1 MTQPETFNIAAR
13 LAHWAVQKPESAALI
28 EMCSGQQRTFKELE
42 QESSRLA
49 SGLIQFGMKPGERVL
64 LMVPYGI
71 DFVTLTFAMFKAGL
85 VPVLID
91 PGLGKKNVLKCIK
104 QVQPHGMIAIPLAHA
119 IKKVF
124 PSTFKSIRHNVTV
137 GTRWLWGGT
146 TLNNLRN
153 SGEADFQT
161 ATMGKDH
168 QAAISSTSGSTG
180 PAKGV
185 LFSHGIFNHQVRILQ
200 EQFKIQPDETD
211 LPTFPLFGLFSS
223 GLGMTSIIP
232 DMDST
237 KPARVDPKNIVG
249 PIQHYKISSSFG
261 SPALWD
267 TVSQYCMSQNIQLPT
282 LKRIIMAG
290 APVSGD
296 LLARFETIVDKSCK
310 IYTPYGATEVLPV
323 SLIDR
328 REILDETWALSNQGK
343 GTCVGH
349 PIPGVEIKIIEVSDH
364 PILQWEDV
372 TESAPNTVGEIVVR
386 ADWAT
391 RTYFNRQD
399 LTQLAKIEDGNSF
412 WHRMGDLG
420 RLDEKNRLWFF
431 GRKNQRVITELDT
444 LYTIPCEAIFNQ
456 HPDVKRS
463 ALVGVG
469 PKKKQEPII
478 IIDPVNF
485 ERVKSQVSRKKF
497 SEELLE
503 RGAKCSLTQTIT
515 KVLFHEEFPVDVRHN
530 AKIFREKLS
539 LWAENQK

>member
-1 MTQPETFNIAAR
+1 MTKTETFNIAAR
-13 LAHWAVQKPESAALI
+13 LEHWADQKPESVALI
-28 EMCSGQQRTFKELE
+28 EMRSGRQRTFKELE

-49 SGLIQFGMKPGERVL
+49 SGLIQFGMKSGERVL

-85 VPVLID
+85 IPVLID

-119 IKKVF
+119 IKKIF
-124 PSTFKSIRHNVTV
+124 PGTFKSIQHNVTV
-137 GTRWLWGGT
+137 GTRWFWGGAS
-146 TLNNLRN
+146 LNKLLD
-153 SGEADFQT
+153 SGKTDFKM
-161 ATMGKDH
+161 ASMEKEH
-168 QAAISSTSGSTG
+168 PAAILFTSGSTG

-185 LFSHGIFNHQVRILQ
+185 LFSHGIFNHQVKILQ
-200 EQFKIQPDETD
+200 EQFDIQHDETD

-232 DMDST
+232 DMDPT
-237 KPARVDPKNIVG
+237 KPAHVDPKNIIV
-249 PIQHYKISSSFG
+249 PIQNFKISSSFG

-267 TVSQYCMSQNIQLPT
+267 TVSQYCLDQNIQLPT

-290 APVSGD
+290 GPVSGD
-296 LLARFETIVDKSCK
+296 LLARFETIIDKGCK

-328 REILDETWALSNQGK
+328 REILDETWSLSNQGK
-343 GTCVGH
+343 GTCVGY
-349 PIPGVEIKIIEVSDH
+349 PIPGVEIKIIEISDQ
-364 PILQWEDV
+364 PILKWQDV
-372 TESAPNTVGEIVVR
+372 TESGANIVGEIAVK
-386 ADWAT
+386 AEWAT

-420 RLDEKNRLWFF
+420 RLDEKNRLWFY
-431 GRKNQRVITELDT
+431 GRKNQRVVTEFET

-463 ALVGVG
+463 ALVGTGSKTMAV
-469 PKKKQEPII
+469 II
-478 IIDPVNF
+478 IEPVNL
-485 ERVKSQVSRKKF
+485 ERIKSQVSRKRF
-497 SEELLE
+497 TEELLE
-503 RGAKCSLTQTIT
+503 RGAKSSLTQSIK
-515 KVLFHEEFPVDVRHN
+515 KVLFHKEFPVDVRHN

>member
-1 MTQPETFNIAAR
+1 MTKIETFNIAAR
-13 LAHWAVQKPESAALI
+13 LAQWADQKPESVALI
-28 EMCSGQQRTFKELE
+28 EMRSGRQRTFKELE

-49 SGLIQFGMKPGERVL
+49 SGLIQFGMKSGERVL

-85 VPVLID
+85 IPVLID

-119 IKKVF
+119 IKKIF
-124 PSTFKSIRHNVTV
+124 PGTFKSIQHNVTV
-137 GTRWLWGGT
+137 GTRWFWGGAS
-146 TLNNLRN
+146 LNKLLD
-153 SGEADFQT
+153 SGKTDFKM
-161 ATMGKDH
+161 ASMEKEH
-168 QAAISSTSGSTG
+168 PAAILFTSGSTG

-200 EQFKIQPDETD
+200 EQFDIQPDETD

-237 KPARVDPKNIVG
+237 KPAHVDPKNIIV
-249 PIQHYKISSSFG
+249 PIQNFKISSSFG

-267 TVSQYCMSQNIQLPT
+267 TVSQYCLDQNIQLPT

-290 APVSGD
+290 GPVSGD
-296 LLARFETIVDKSCK
+296 LLARFETIIDKSCK

-328 REILDETWALSNQGK
+328 REILDETWSLSNQGK

-349 PIPGVEIKIIEVSDH
+349 PIPGVEIKIIEISDQ
-364 PILQWEDV
+364 PILKWQDV
-372 TESAPNTVGEIVVR
+372 IESGTNIVGEIAVK
-386 ADWAT
+386 AEWAT

-420 RLDEKNRLWFF
+420 RLDEKNRLWFY
-431 GRKNQRVITELDT
+431 GRKNQRVVTEFET

-463 ALVGVG
+463 ALVGTGYKTKPV
-469 PKKKQEPII
+469 II
-478 IIDPVNF
+478 IEPV
-485 ERVKSQVSRKKF
+485 ERIKSQAARQKF
-497 SEELLE
+497 TAELLE
-503 RGAKCSLTQTIT
+503 RGAKSSLTQSIT

>member
-1 MTQPETFNIAAR
+1 MTKIETFNIAAR
-13 LAHWAVQKPESAALI
+13 LEHWADQKPESVALI
-28 EMCSGQQRTFKELE
+28 EMRSGRQRTFKELE

-49 SGLIQFGMKPGERVL
+49 SGLIQFGMKSGERVL

-85 VPVLID
+85 IPVLID

-119 IKKVF
+119 IKKIF
-124 PSTFKSIRHNVTV
+124 PGTFKSIQHNVTV
-137 GTRWLWGGT
+137 GTRWFWGGAS
-146 TLNNLRN
+146 LNKLLD
-153 SGEADFQT
+153 SGKTDFKM
-161 ATMGKDH
+161 ASMEKEH
-168 QAAISSTSGSTG
+168 PAAILFTSGSTG

-200 EQFKIQPDETD
+200 EQFDIQPDETD

-237 KPARVDPKNIVG
+237 KPAHVDPKNIIV
-249 PIQHYKISSSFG
+249 PIQNFKISSSFG

-267 TVSQYCMSQNIQLPT
+267 TVSQYCLDQNIQLPT

-290 APVSGD
+290 GPVSGD
-296 LLARFETIVDKSCK
+296 LLARFETIIDKSCK

-328 REILDETWALSNQGK
+328 REILDETWSLSNQGK

-349 PIPGVEIKIIEVSDH
+349 PIPGIEIKIIEISDQ
-364 PILQWEDV
+364 PILKWQDV
-372 TESAPNTVGEIVVR
+372 TESGTNIVGEIAVK
-386 ADWAT
+386 AEWAT

-420 RLDEKNRLWFF
+420 RLDEKNRLWFY
-431 GRKNQRVITELDT
+431 GRKNQRVVTELET

-463 ALVGVG
+463 ALVGTGYKTKPV
-469 PKKKQEPII
+469 II
-478 IIDPVNF
+478 IEPV
-485 ERVKSQVSRKKF
+485 ERIKSQAARQKF
-497 SEELLE
+497 TAELLE
-503 RGAKCSLTQTIT
+503 RGAKSSLTQSIT

>member
-1 MTQPETFNIAAR
+1 MTKIETFNIAAR
-13 LAHWAVQKPESAALI
+13 LEHWADQKPESVALI
-28 EMCSGQQRTFKELE
+28 EMRSGRQRTFKELE

-49 SGLIQFGMKPGERVL
+49 SGLIQFGMKSGERVL

-85 VPVLID
+85 IPVLID

-119 IKKVF
+119 IKKIF
-124 PSTFKSIRHNVTV
+124 PGTFKSIQHNVTV
-137 GTRWLWGGT
+137 GTRWFWGGAS
-146 TLNNLRN
+146 LNKLLD
-153 SGEADFQT
+153 SGKTDFKM
-161 ATMGKDH
+161 ASMEKEH
-168 QAAISSTSGSTG
+168 PAAILFTSGSTG

-185 LFSHGIFNHQVRILQ
+185 LFSHGIFNHQVKILQ
-200 EQFKIQPDETD
+200 EQFDIQPDETD

-237 KPARVDPKNIVG
+237 KPAHVDPKNIII
-249 PIQHYKISSSFG
+249 PIQNFKISSSFG

-267 TVSQYCMSQNIQLPT
+267 TVSQYCLDQNIQLPT

-290 APVSGD
+290 GPVSGD
-296 LLARFETIVDKSCK
+296 LLARFETIIDKSCK

-328 REILDETWALSNQGK
+328 REILDETWSLSNQGK

-349 PIPGVEIKIIEVSDH
+349 PIPGVEIKIIEISDQ
-364 PILQWEDV
+364 PILKWQDV
-372 TESAPNTVGEIVVR
+372 TESGTNIVGEIAVK
-386 ADWAT
+386 AEWAT

-420 RLDEKNRLWFF
+420 RLDEKNRLWFY
-431 GRKNQRVITELDT
+431 GRKNQRVVTEFET

-463 ALVGVG
+463 ALVGTGYKTKPV
-469 PKKKQEPII
+469 II
-478 IIDPVNF
+478 IEPV
-485 ERVKSQVSRKKF
+485 ERIKSQAARQKF
-497 SEELLE
+497 TAELLE
-503 RGAKCSLTQTIT
+503 RGAKSSLTQSIT

>member
-1 MTQPETFNIAAR
+1 MTKTETFNIAAR
-13 LAHWAVQKPESAALI
+13 LEYWADQKPESVALI
-28 EMCSGQQRTFKELE
+28 EMRSGRQRTFKELE

-49 SGLIQFGMKPGERVL
+49 SGLIQFGMKSGERVL

-85 VPVLID
+85 IPVLID

-119 IKKVF
+119 IKKIF
-124 PSTFKSIRHNVTV
+124 PGTFKSIQHNVTV
-137 GTRWLWGGT
+137 GTRWFWGGAS
-146 TLNNLRN
+146 LNKLLD
-153 SGEADFQT
+153 SGKTDFKM
-161 ATMGKDH
+161 ASMEKEH
-168 QAAISSTSGSTG
+168 PAAILFTSGSTG

-200 EQFKIQPDETD
+200 EQFDIQPDETD

-237 KPARVDPKNIVG
+237 KPAHVDPKNIIV
-249 PIQHYKISSSFG
+249 PIQNFKISSSFG

-267 TVSQYCMSQNIQLPT
+267 TVSQYCLDQNIQLPT

-290 APVSGD
+290 GPVSGD
-296 LLARFETIVDKSCK
+296 LLARFETIIDKSCK

-328 REILDETWALSNQGK
+328 REILDETWSLSNQGK

-349 PIPGVEIKIIEVSDH
+349 PIPGVEIKIIEISDQ
-364 PILQWEDV
+364 PILKWQDV
-372 TESAPNTVGEIVVR
+372 NESGTNIVGEIAVK
-386 ADWAT
+386 AEWAT

-399 LTQLAKIEDGNSF
+399 LTQLAKIKDGNSF

-420 RLDEKNRLWFF
+420 RLDEKNRLWFY
-431 GRKNQRVITELDT
+431 GRKNQRVVTEFET

-463 ALVGVG
+463 ALVGTGYKTKPV
-469 PKKKQEPII
+469 II
-478 IIDPVNF
+478 IEPV
-485 ERVKSQVSRKKF
+485 ERIKSQAARQKF
-497 SEELLE
+497 TAELLE
-503 RGAKCSLTQTIT
+503 RGAKSSLTQSIT

>member
-1 MTQPETFNIAAR
+1 MTKIETFNIAAR
-13 LAHWAVQKPESAALI
+13 LEHWADQKPESVALI
-28 EMCSGQQRTFKELE
+28 EMRSGRQRTFKELE

-49 SGLIQFGMKPGERVL
+49 SGLIQFGMKSGERVL

-85 VPVLID
+85 IPVLID

-119 IKKVF
+119 IKRIF
-124 PSTFKSIRHNVTV
+124 PGTFKSIQHNVTV
-137 GTRWLWGGT
+137 GTRWFWGGAS
-146 TLNNLRN
+146 LNKLLD
-153 SGEADFQT
+153 SGKTDFKM
-161 ATMGKDH
+161 ASMEKEH
-168 QAAISSTSGSTG
+168 PAAILFTSGSTG

-185 LFSHGIFNHQVRILQ
+185 LFSHGIFNHQVKILQ
-200 EQFKIQPDETD
+200 EQFDIQPDETD

-237 KPARVDPKNIVG
+237 KPAHVDPKNIIV
-249 PIQHYKISSSFG
+249 PIQNFKISSSFG

-267 TVSQYCMSQNIQLPT
+267 TVSQYCLDQNIQLPT

-290 APVSGD
+290 GPVSGD

-328 REILDETWALSNQGK
+328 REILDETWSLSNQGK

-349 PIPGVEIKIIEVSDH
+349 PIPGVEIKIIEISDQ
-364 PILQWEDV
+364 PILKWQDV
-372 TESAPNTVGEIVVR
+372 TESGTNIVGEIAVK
-386 ADWAT
+386 AEWAT

-420 RLDEKNRLWFF
+420 RLDEKNRLWFY
-431 GRKNQRVITELDT
+431 GRKNQRVVTEFET

-463 ALVGVG
+463 ALVGTGYKTKPV
-469 PKKKQEPII
+469 II
-478 IIDPVNF
+478 IEPV
-485 ERVKSQVSRKKF
+485 ERIKSQAARQKF
-497 SEELLE
+497 TAELLE
-503 RGAKCSLTQTIT
+503 RGAKSSLTQSIT

>member
-1 MTQPETFNIAAR
+1 MTKIETFNIAAR
-13 LAHWAVQKPESAALI
+13 LEHWADQKPESVALI
-28 EMCSGQQRTFKELE
+28 EMRSGRQRTFKELE

-49 SGLIQFGMKPGERVL
+49 SGLIQFGMKSGERVL

-85 VPVLID
+85 IPVLID

-119 IKKVF
+119 IKKLF
-124 PSTFKSIRHNVTV
+124 PGTFKSIQHNVTV
-137 GTRWLWGGT
+137 GTRWFWGGAS
-146 TLNNLRN
+146 LNKLLD
-153 SGEADFQT
+153 SGKTDFKM
-161 ATMGKDH
+161 ASMEKEH
-168 QAAISSTSGSTG
+168 PAAILFTSGSTG

-200 EQFKIQPDETD
+200 EQFDIQPDETD

-237 KPARVDPKNIVG
+237 KPAHVDPKNIIV
-249 PIQHYKISSSFG
+249 PIQNFKISSSFG

-267 TVSQYCMSQNIQLPT
+267 TVSQYCLDQNIQLPT

-290 APVSGD
+290 GPVSGD
-296 LLARFETIVDKSCK
+296 LLERFETIIDKGCK

-328 REILDETWALSNQGK
+328 REILDETWSLSNQGK
-343 GTCVGH
+343 GTCVGP
-349 PIPGVEIKIIEVSDH
+349 PIPGVEIKIIEISDQ
-364 PILQWEDV
+364 PILKWQDV
-372 TESAPNTVGEIVVR
+372 TESGTNIVGEIAVK
-386 ADWAT
+386 AEWAT

-420 RLDEKNRLWFF
+420 RLDEKNRLWFY
-431 GRKNQRVITELDT
+431 GRKNQRVVTEFET

-463 ALVGVG
+463 ALVGTGYKTKPV
-469 PKKKQEPII
+469 II
-478 IIDPVNF
+478 IEPV
-485 ERVKSQVSRKKF
+485 ERIKSQAARQKF
-497 SEELLE
+497 TAELLE
-503 RGAKCSLTQTIT
+503 RGAKSSLTQSIT
-515 KVLFHEEFPVDVRHN
+515 KVLFHEDFPVDVRHN

>member
-1 MTQPETFNIAAR
+1 MTKIETFNIAAR
-13 LAHWAVQKPESAALI
+13 LAQWADQKPESVALI
-28 EMCSGQQRTFKELE
+28 EMRSGRQRTFKELE

-49 SGLIQFGMKPGERVL
+49 SGLIQFGMKSGERVL

-85 VPVLID
+85 IPVLID

-119 IKKVF
+119 IKRIF
-124 PSTFKSIRHNVTV
+124 PGTFKSIQHNVTV
-137 GTRWLWGGT
+137 GTRWFWGGAS
-146 TLNNLRN
+146 LNKLLD
-153 SGEADFQT
+153 SGKTDFKM
-161 ATMGKDH
+161 ASMEKEH
-168 QAAISSTSGSTG
+168 PAAILFTSGSTG

-185 LFSHGIFNHQVRILQ
+185 LFSHGIFNHQVKILQ
-200 EQFKIQPDETD
+200 EQFDIQPDETD

-237 KPARVDPKNIVG
+237 KPAHVDPKNIIV
-249 PIQHYKISSSFG
+249 PIQNFKISSSFG

-267 TVSQYCMSQNIQLPT
+267 TVSQYCLDQNIQLPT

-290 APVSGD
+290 GPVSGD
-296 LLARFETIVDKSCK
+296 LLARFETIIDKSCK

-328 REILDETWALSNQGK
+328 REILDETWSLSNQGK

-349 PIPGVEIKIIEVSDH
+349 PIPGVEIKIIEISDQ
-364 PILQWEDV
+364 PILKWQDV
-372 TESAPNTVGEIVVR
+372 TESGTNIVGEIAVK
-386 ADWAT
+386 AEWAT

-420 RLDEKNRLWFF
+420 RLDEKNRLWFY
-431 GRKNQRVITELDT
+431 GRKNQRVVTEFET

-463 ALVGVG
+463 ALVGTGYKTKPV
-469 PKKKQEPII
+469 II
-478 IIDPVNF
+478 IEPV
-485 ERVKSQVSRKKF
+485 ERIKSQAARQKF
-497 SEELLE
+497 TAELLE
-503 RGAKCSLTQTIT
+503 RGAKSSLTQSIT

>member
-1 MTQPETFNIAAR
+1 MTKIETFNIAAR
-13 LAHWAVQKPESAALI
+13 LEHWADQKPESVALI
-28 EMCSGQQRTFKELE
+28 EMRSGRQRTFKELE

-49 SGLIQFGMKPGERVL
+49 SGLIQFGMKSGERVL

-85 VPVLID
+85 IPVLID

-119 IKKVF
+119 IKKIF
-124 PSTFKSIRHNVTV
+124 PGTFKSIQHNVTV
-137 GTRWLWGGT
+137 GTRWFWGGAS
-146 TLNNLRN
+146 LNKLLD
-153 SGEADFQT
+153 SGKTDFKM
-161 ATMGKDH
+161 ASMEKEH
-168 QAAISSTSGSTG
+168 PAAILFTSGSTG

-185 LFSHGIFNHQVRILQ
+185 LFSHGIFNHQVKILQ
-200 EQFKIQPDETD
+200 EQFDIQPDETD

-237 KPARVDPKNIVG
+237 KPAHVDPKNIII
-249 PIQHYKISSSFG
+249 PIQNFKISSSFG

-267 TVSQYCMSQNIQLPT
+267 TVSQYCLDQNIQLPT

-290 APVSGD
+290 GPVSGD
-296 LLARFETIVDKSCK
+296 LLARFETIIDKSCK

-328 REILDETWALSNQGK
+328 REILDETWSLSNQGK

-349 PIPGVEIKIIEVSDH
+349 PIPGVEIKIIEISDQ
-364 PILQWEDV
+364 PILKWQDI
-372 TESAPNTVGEIVVR
+372 TESGTNIVGEIAVK
-386 ADWAT
+386 AEWAT

-420 RLDEKNRLWFF
+420 KLDEKNRLWFY
-431 GRKNQRVITELDT
+431 GRKNQRVVTEFET

-463 ALVGVG
+463 ALVGTGYKTKPV
-469 PKKKQEPII
+469 II
-478 IIDPVNF
+478 IEPV
-485 ERVKSQVSRKKF
+485 ERIKSQAARQKF
-497 SEELLE
+497 TAELLE
-503 RGAKCSLTQTIT
+503 RGAKSSLTQSIT

>member
-1 MTQPETFNIAAR
+1 MTKIETFNIAAR
-13 LAHWAVQKPESAALI
+13 LEHWADQKPESVALI
-28 EMCSGQQRTFKELE
+28 EMRSGRQRTFKELE

-49 SGLIQFGMKPGERVL
+49 SGLIQFGMKSGERVL

-85 VPVLID
+85 IPVLID

-119 IKKVF
+119 IKKIF
-124 PSTFKSIRHNVTV
+124 PGTFKSIQHNVTV
-137 GTRWLWGGT
+137 GTRWFWGGAS
-146 TLNNLRN
+146 LNKLLD
-153 SGEADFQT
+153 SGKTDFKM
-161 ATMGKDH
+161 ASMEKEH
-168 QAAISSTSGSTG
+168 PAAILFTSGSTG

-185 LFSHGIFNHQVRILQ
+185 LFSHGIFNHQVKILQ
-200 EQFKIQPDETD
+200 EQFDIQPDETD

-237 KPARVDPKNIVG
+237 KPAYVDPKNIII
-249 PIQHYKISSSFG
+249 PIQNFKISSSFG

-267 TVSQYCMSQNIQLPT
+267 TVSQYCLDQNIQLPT

-290 APVSGD
+290 GPVSGD

-328 REILDETWALSNQGK
+328 REILDETWSLSNQGK

-349 PIPGVEIKIIEVSDH
+349 PIPGVEIKIIEISDQ
-364 PILQWEDV
+364 PILKWQDI
-372 TESAPNTVGEIVVR
+372 TESGTNIVGEIAVK
-386 ADWAT
+386 AEWAT

-420 RLDEKNRLWFF
+420 RLDEKNRLWFY
-431 GRKNQRVITELDT
+431 GRKNQRVVTEFET

-463 ALVGVG
+463 ALVGTGYKTKPV
-469 PKKKQEPII
+469 II
-478 IIDPVNF
+478 IEPV
-485 ERVKSQVSRKKF
+485 ERIKSQAARQKF
-497 SEELLE
+497 TAELLE
-503 RGAKCSLTQTIT
+503 RGAKSSLTQSIT

>member
-1 MTQPETFNIAAR
+1 MTKIETFNIAAR
-13 LAHWAVQKPESAALI
+13 LAQWADQKPESVALI
-28 EMCSGQQRTFKELE
+28 EMRSGRQRTFKELE

-49 SGLIQFGMKPGERVL
+49 SGLIQFGMKSGERVL

-85 VPVLID
+85 IPVLID
-91 PGLGKKNVLKCIK
+91 PGLGKKNILKCIK

-119 IKKVF
+119 IKKIF
-124 PSTFKSIRHNVTV
+124 PGTFKSIQHNVTV
-137 GTRWLWGGT
+137 GTRWFWGGAS
-146 TLNNLRN
+146 LNKLLD
-153 SGEADFQT
+153 SGKTDFKM
-161 ATMGKDH
+161 ASMEKEH
-168 QAAISSTSGSTG
+168 PAAILFTSGSTG

-185 LFSHGIFNHQVRILQ
+185 LFSHGIFNHQVKILQ
-200 EQFKIQPDETD
+200 EQFDIQPDETD

-237 KPARVDPKNIVG
+237 KPAHVDPKNIIV
-249 PIQHYKISSSFG
+249 PIQNFKISSSFG

-267 TVSQYCMSQNIQLPT
+267 TVSQYCLDQNIQLPT

-290 APVSGD
+290 GPVSGD
-296 LLARFETIVDKSCK
+296 LLARFETIIDKSCK

-328 REILDETWALSNQGK
+328 REILDETWSLSNQGK

-349 PIPGVEIKIIEVSDH
+349 PIPGVEIKIIEISDQ
-364 PILQWEDV
+364 PILKWQDV
-372 TESAPNTVGEIVVR
+372 TESGTNIVGEIAVK
-386 ADWAT
+386 AEWAT
-391 RTYFNRQD
+391 RTYFNRKD

-420 RLDEKNRLWFF
+420 RLDEKNRLWFY
-431 GRKNQRVITELDT
+431 GRKNQRVVTEFET

-463 ALVGVG
+463 ALVGTGYKTKPV
-469 PKKKQEPII
+469 II
-478 IIDPVNF
+478 IEPV
-485 ERVKSQVSRKKF
+485 ERIKSQAARQKF
-497 SEELLE
+497 TAELLE
-503 RGAKCSLTQTIT
+503 RGAKSSLTQSIT

>member
-1 MTQPETFNIAAR
+1 MTKIETFNIAAR
-13 LAHWAVQKPESAALI
+13 LAEWADQKPESVALI
-28 EMCSGQQRTFKELE
+28 EMRSGRQRTFKELE

-49 SGLIQFGMKPGERVL
+49 SGLIQFGMKSGERVL

-85 VPVLID
+85 IPVLID

-119 IKKVF
+119 IKRIF
-124 PSTFKSIRHNVTV
+124 PGTFKSIQHNVTV
-137 GTRWLWGGT
+137 GTRWFWGGAS
-146 TLNNLRN
+146 LNKLLD
-153 SGEADFQT
+153 SGKTDFKM
-161 ATMGKDH
+161 ASMEKEH
-168 QAAISSTSGSTG
+168 PAAILFTSGSTG

-200 EQFKIQPDETD
+200 EQFDIQPDETD

-237 KPARVDPKNIVG
+237 KPAHVDPKNIIV
-249 PIQHYKISSSFG
+249 PIQNFKISSSFG

-267 TVSQYCMSQNIQLPT
+267 TVSQYCLDQNIQLPT

-290 APVSGD
+290 GPVSGD
-296 LLARFETIVDKSCK
+296 LLARFETIIDKSCK

-328 REILDETWALSNQGK
+328 REILDETWSLSNQGK

-349 PIPGVEIKIIEVSDH
+349 PIPGVEIKIIEISDQ
-364 PILQWEDV
+364 PILKWQDV
-372 TESAPNTVGEIVVR
+372 TESGTNIVGEIAVK
-386 ADWAT
+386 AEWAT

-420 RLDEKNRLWFF
+420 RLDEKNRLWFY
-431 GRKNQRVITELDT
+431 GRKNQRVVTEFET

-463 ALVGVG
+463 ALVGTGYKTKPV
-469 PKKKQEPII
+469 II
-478 IIDPVNF
+478 IEPV
-485 ERVKSQVSRKKF
+485 ERIKSQAARQKF
-497 SEELLE
+497 TAELLE
-503 RGAKCSLTQTIT
+503 RGAKSSLTQSIT
-515 KVLFHEEFPVDVRHN
+515 KVLFHEDFPVDVRHN

>member
-1 MTQPETFNIAAR
+1 MTKIETFNIAAR
-13 LAHWAVQKPESAALI
+13 LEHWADQKPESVALI
-28 EMCSGQQRTFKELE
+28 EMRSGRQRTFKELE

-49 SGLIQFGMKPGERVL
+49 SGLIQFGMKSGERVL

-85 VPVLID
+85 IPVLID

-119 IKKVF
+119 IKKIF
-124 PSTFKSIRHNVTV
+124 PGTFKSIQHNVTV
-137 GTRWLWGGT
+137 GTRWFWGGAS
-146 TLNNLRN
+146 LNKLLD
-153 SGEADFQT
+153 SGKTDFKM
-161 ATMGKDH
+161 ASMEKEH
-168 QAAISSTSGSTG
+168 PAAILFTSGSTG

-200 EQFKIQPDETD
+200 EQFDIQPDETD

-237 KPARVDPKNIVG
+237 KPAHVDPKNIIV
-249 PIQHYKISSSFG
+249 PIQNFKISSSFG

-267 TVSQYCMSQNIQLPT
+267 TVSQYCLDQNIQLPT

-290 APVSGD
+290 GPVSGD
-296 LLARFETIVDKSCK
+296 LLARFETIIDKGCK

-328 REILDETWALSNQGK
+328 REILDETWSLSNQGK

-349 PIPGVEIKIIEVSDH
+349 PIPGVEIKIIEISDQ
-364 PILQWEDV
+364 PILKWQDV
-372 TESAPNTVGEIVVR
+372 TESGTNIVGEIAVK
-386 ADWAT
+386 AEWAT

-420 RLDEKNRLWFF
+420 RLDEKNRLWFY
-431 GRKNQRVITELDT
+431 GRKNQRVVTEFET

-463 ALVGVG
+463 ALVGTGYKTKPV
-469 PKKKQEPII
+469 II
-478 IIDPVNF
+478 IEPV
-485 ERVKSQVSRKKF
+485 ERIKSQAARQKF
-497 SEELLE
+497 TAELLE
-503 RGAKCSLTQTIT
+503 RGAKSSLTQSIT

>member
-1 MTQPETFNIAAR
+1 MTKIETFNIAAR
-13 LAHWAVQKPESAALI
+13 LEHWADQKPESVALI
-28 EMCSGQQRTFKELE
+28 EMRSGRQRTFKELE

-49 SGLIQFGMKPGERVL
+49 SGLIQFGMKSGERVL

-85 VPVLID
+85 IPVLID

-119 IKKVF
+119 IKKIF
-124 PSTFKSIRHNVTV
+124 PDTFKSIQHNVTV
-137 GTRWLWGGT
+137 GTRWFWGGAS
-146 TLNNLRN
+146 LNKLLD
-153 SGEADFQT
+153 SGKTDFKM
-161 ATMGKDH
+161 ASMEKEH
-168 QAAISSTSGSTG
+168 PAAILFTSGSTG

-200 EQFKIQPDETD
+200 EQFDIQPDETD

-237 KPARVDPKNIVG
+237 KPAHVDPKNIIV
-249 PIQHYKISSSFG
+249 PIQNFKISSSFG

-267 TVSQYCMSQNIQLPT
+267 TVSQYCLDQNIQLPT

-290 APVSGD
+290 GPVSGD

-328 REILDETWALSNQGK
+328 REILDETWSLSNQGK

-349 PIPGVEIKIIEVSDH
+349 PIPGVEIKIIEISDQ
-364 PILQWEDV
+364 PILKWQDV
-372 TESAPNTVGEIVVR
+372 TESGTNIVGEIAVK
-386 ADWAT
+386 AEWAT

-420 RLDEKNRLWFF
+420 RLDEKNRLWFY
-431 GRKNQRVITELDT
+431 GRKNQRVVTEFET

-463 ALVGVG
+463 ALVGTGYKTKPV
-469 PKKKQEPII
+469 II
-478 IIDPVNF
+478 IEPV
-485 ERVKSQVSRKKF
+485 ERIKSQAARQKF
-497 SEELLE
+497 TAELLE
-503 RGAKCSLTQTIT
+503 RGAKSSLTQSIT

>member
-1 MTQPETFNIAAR
+1 MTKIETFNIAAR
-13 LAHWAVQKPESAALI
+13 LEHWADQKPESVALI
-28 EMCSGQQRTFKELE
+28 EMRSGRQRTFKELE

-49 SGLIQFGMKPGERVL
+49 SGLIQFGMKSGERVL

-85 VPVLID
+85 IPVLID
-91 PGLGKKNVLKCIK
+91 PGLGKKNILKCIK

-119 IKKVF
+119 IKRIF
-124 PSTFKSIRHNVTV
+124 PGTFKSIQHNVTV
-137 GTRWLWGGT
+137 GTRWFWGGAS
-146 TLNNLRN
+146 LNKLLD
-153 SGEADFQT
+153 SGKTDFKM
-161 ATMGKDH
+161 ASMEKEH
-168 QAAISSTSGSTG
+168 PAAILFTSGSTG

-185 LFSHGIFNHQVRILQ
+185 LFSHGIFNHQVKILQ
-200 EQFKIQPDETD
+200 EQFDIQPDETD

-237 KPARVDPKNIVG
+237 KPAHVDPKNIIV
-249 PIQHYKISSSFG
+249 PIQNFKISSSFG

-267 TVSQYCMSQNIQLPT
+267 TVSQYCLDQNIQLPT

-290 APVSGD
+290 GPVSGD
-296 LLARFETIVDKSCK
+296 LLARFETIIDKGCK

-328 REILDETWALSNQGK
+328 REILDETWSLSNQGK

-349 PIPGVEIKIIEVSDH
+349 PIPGVEIKIIEISDQ
-364 PILQWEDV
+364 PILKWQDV
-372 TESAPNTVGEIVVR
+372 TESGTNIVGEIAVK
-386 ADWAT
+386 AEWAT

-420 RLDEKNRLWFF
+420 RLDEKNRLWFY
-431 GRKNQRVITELDT
+431 GRKNQRVVTEFET

-463 ALVGVG
+463 ALVGTGYKTKPV
-469 PKKKQEPII
+469 II
-478 IIDPVNF
+478 IEPV
-485 ERVKSQVSRKKF
+485 ERIKSQEARQKF
-497 SEELLE
+497 TAELLE
-503 RGAKCSLTQTIT
+503 RGAKSSLTQSIT

>member
-1 MTQPETFNIAAR
+1 MTKIETFNIAAR
-13 LAHWAVQKPESAALI
+13 LEHWADQKPESVALI
-28 EMCSGQQRTFKELE
+28 EMRSGRQRTFKELE

-49 SGLIQFGMKPGERVL
+49 SGLIQFGMKSGERVL

-85 VPVLID
+85 IPVLID

-119 IKKVF
+119 IKKIF
-124 PSTFKSIRHNVTV
+124 PDTFKSIQHNVTV
-137 GTRWLWGGT
+137 GTRWFWGGAS
-146 TLNNLRN
+146 LNKLLD
-153 SGEADFQT
+153 SGKTDFKM
-161 ATMGKDH
+161 ASMEKEH
-168 QAAISSTSGSTG
+168 PAAILFTSGSTG

-200 EQFKIQPDETD
+200 EQFDIQPDETD

-237 KPARVDPKNIVG
+237 KPAHVDPKNIIV
-249 PIQHYKISSSFG
+249 PIQNFKISSSFG

-267 TVSQYCMSQNIQLPT
+267 TVSQYCLDQNIQLPT

-290 APVSGD
+290 GPVSGD
-296 LLARFETIVDKSCK
+296 LLARFETIIDKSCK

-328 REILDETWALSNQGK
+328 REILDETWSLSNQGK

-349 PIPGVEIKIIEVSDH
+349 PIPGVEIKIIEISDQ
-364 PILQWEDV
+364 PILKWQDV
-372 TESAPNTVGEIVVR
+372 TESGTNIVGEIAVK
-386 ADWAT
+386 AEWAT

-420 RLDEKNRLWFF
+420 RLDEKNRLWFY
-431 GRKNQRVITELDT
+431 GRKNQRVVTEFET

-463 ALVGVG
+463 ALVGTGYKTKPV
-469 PKKKQEPII
+469 II
-478 IIDPVNF
+478 IEPV
-485 ERVKSQVSRKKF
+485 ERIKSQEARQKF
-497 SEELLE
+497 TAELLE
-503 RGAKCSLTQTIT
+503 RGAKSSLTQSIT

>member
-1 MTQPETFNIAAR
+1 MTKIETFNIAAR
-13 LAHWAVQKPESAALI
+13 LEHWADQKPESVALI
-28 EMCSGQQRTFKELE
+28 EMRSGRQRTFKELE

-49 SGLIQFGMKPGERVL
+49 SGLIQFGMKSGERVL

-85 VPVLID
+85 IPVLID

-119 IKKVF
+119 IKKLF
-124 PSTFKSIRHNVTV
+124 PGTFKSIQHNVTV
-137 GTRWLWGGT
+137 GTRWFWGGAS
-146 TLNNLRN
+146 LNKLLD
-153 SGEADFQT
+153 SGKTDFKM
-161 ATMGKDH
+161 ASMEKEH
-168 QAAISSTSGSTG
+168 PAAILFTSGSTG

-185 LFSHGIFNHQVRILQ
+185 LFSHGIFNHQVKILQ
-200 EQFKIQPDETD
+200 EQFDIQPDETD

-237 KPARVDPKNIVG
+237 KPAHVDPKNIIV
-249 PIQHYKISSSFG
+249 PIQNFKISSSFG

-267 TVSQYCMSQNIQLPT
+267 TVSQYCLDQNIQLPT

-290 APVSGD
+290 GPVSGD

-328 REILDETWALSNQGK
+328 REILDETWSLSNQGK

-349 PIPGVEIKIIEVSDH
+349 PIPGVEIKIIEISDQ
-364 PILQWEDV
+364 PILKWQDI
-372 TESAPNTVGEIVVR
+372 TESGTNIVGEIAVK
-386 ADWAT
+386 AEWAT

-420 RLDEKNRLWFF
+420 RLDEKNRLWFY
-431 GRKNQRVITELDT
+431 GRKNQRVVTEFET

-463 ALVGVG
+463 ALVGTGYKTKPV
-469 PKKKQEPII
+469 II
-478 IIDPVNF
+478 IEPV
-485 ERVKSQVSRKKF
+485 ERIKSQAARQKF
-497 SEELLE
+497 TAELLE
-503 RGAKCSLTQTIT
+503 RGAKSSLTQSIT

>member
-1 MTQPETFNIAAR
+1 MTQIETFNISAR
-13 LAHWAVQKPESAALI
+13 LAHWADQKPESTALI
-28 EMCSGQQRTFKELE
+28 EMRSGRQRTFKELE

-49 SGLIQFGMKPGERVL
+49 SGLIQTGMKPGERVL

-91 PGLGKKNVLKCIK
+91 PGLGKKNILKCIK

-119 IKKVF
+119 IKKFF
-124 PSTFKSIRHNVTV
+124 PGTFKSIKHNITV
-137 GTRWLWGGT
+137 GARWFGGG
-146 TLNNLRN
+146 LNKLRD
-153 SGEADFQT
+153 SGETDFKI
-161 ATMGKDH
+161 ATMEKDH
-168 QAAISSTSGSTG
+168 PAAILFTSGSTG

-200 EQFKIQPDETD
+200 EQFNIQPDETD

-237 KPARVDPKNIVG
+237 QPARVDPKNIIG
-249 PIQHYKISSSFG
+249 PIQNFKISSSFG

-267 TVSQYCMSQNIQLPT
+267 TVSQYCLDQNIQLPT

-296 LLARFETIVDKSCK
+296 LLARFETIVDKNCK

-328 REILDETWALSNQGK
+328 REILDETWPLSNQGK

-349 PIPGVEIKIIEVSDH
+349 SIPGVEIKIIEISDQ
-364 PILQWEDV
+364 PILKWQDV
-372 TESAPNTVGEIVVR
+372 AESDTNTVGEIVVR
-386 ADWAT
+386 AEWAT

-420 RLDEKNRLWFF
+420 RLDEKNRLWFY
-431 GRKNQRVITELDT
+431 GRKNQRVITELET

-463 ALVGVG
+463 ALVGIGSKTKPV
-469 PKKKQEPII
+469 II
-478 IIDPVNF
+478 IEPANL
-485 ERVKSQVSRKKF
+485 ERIKSQAARQKF
-497 SEELLE
+497 TAELLE
-503 RGAKCSLTQTIT
+503 CGAKSSLTQSIT
-515 KVLFHEEFPVDVRHN
+515 KVLFHAEFPVDVRHN
-530 AKIFREKLS
+530 AKIFRKKLS

>member
-1 MTQPETFNIAAR
+1 MTKIETFNIAAR
-13 LAHWAVQKPESAALI
+13 LEHWADQKSESVALI
-28 EMCSGQQRTFKELE
+28 EMRSGRQRTFKELE
-42 QESSRLA
+42 QDSSRLA
-49 SGLIQFGMKPGERVL
+49 SGLIQFGMKSGERVL

-85 VPVLID
+85 IPVLID

-119 IKKVF
+119 IKKIF
-124 PSTFKSIRHNVTV
+124 PGTFKSIQHNVTV
-137 GTRWLWGGT
+137 GTRWFWGGAS
-146 TLNNLRN
+146 LNKLLD
-153 SGEADFQT
+153 SGKTDFKM
-161 ATMGKDH
+161 ASMEKEH
-168 QAAISSTSGSTG
+168 PAAILFTSGSTG

-185 LFSHGIFNHQVRILQ
+185 LFSHGIFNHQVKILQ
-200 EQFKIQPDETD
+200 EQFDIQPDETD

-237 KPARVDPKNIVG
+237 KPAHVDPKNIIV
-249 PIQHYKISSSFG
+249 PIQNFKISSSFG

-267 TVSQYCMSQNIQLPT
+267 TVSQYCLDQNIQLPT

-290 APVSGD
+290 GPVSGD
-296 LLARFETIVDKSCK
+296 LLARFETIIDKSCK

-328 REILDETWALSNQGK
+328 REILDETWSLSNQGK

-349 PIPGVEIKIIEVSDH
+349 PIPGVEIKIIEISDQ
-364 PILQWEDV
+364 PILKWQDV
-372 TESAPNTVGEIVVR
+372 TESGTNIVGEIAVK
-386 ADWAT
+386 AEWAT

-420 RLDEKNRLWFF
+420 RLDEKNRLWFY
-431 GRKNQRVITELDT
+431 GRKNQRVVTEFET

-463 ALVGVG
+463 ALVGTGYKTKPV
-469 PKKKQEPII
+469 II
-478 IIDPVNF
+478 IEPV
-485 ERVKSQVSRKKF
+485 EKIKSQAARQKF
-497 SEELLE
+497 TAELLE
-503 RGAKCSLTQTIT
+503 RGAKSSLTQSIT
-515 KVLFHEEFPVDVRHN
+515 KVLFHEDFPVDVRHN

>member
-1 MTQPETFNIAAR
+1 MTKIETFNIAAR
-13 LAHWAVQKPESAALI
+13 LEHWADQKPESVALI
-28 EMCSGQQRTFKELE
+28 EMRSGRQRTFKELE

-49 SGLIQFGMKPGERVL
+49 SGLIQFGMKSGERVL
-64 LMVPYGI
+64 LMVPYGM

-85 VPVLID
+85 IPVLID

-119 IKKVF
+119 IKKIF
-124 PSTFKSIRHNVTV
+124 PANFKSIQHNVTV
-137 GTRWLWGGT
+137 GTRWFWGGAS
-146 TLNNLRN
+146 LNKLLD
-153 SGEADFQT
+153 SGKTDFKM
-161 ATMGKDH
+161 ASMEKEH
-168 QAAISSTSGSTG
+168 PAAILFTSGSTG

-200 EQFKIQPDETD
+200 EQFDIQPDETD

-237 KPARVDPKNIVG
+237 KPAHVDPKNIII
-249 PIQHYKISSSFG
+249 PIQNFKISSSFG

-267 TVSQYCMSQNIQLPT
+267 TVSQYCLDQNIQLPT

-290 APVSGD
+290 GPVSGD

-328 REILDETWALSNQGK
+328 REILDETWSLSNQGK

-349 PIPGVEIKIIEVSDH
+349 PIPGVEIKIIEISDQ
-364 PILQWEDV
+364 PILKWQDI
-372 TESAPNTVGEIVVR
+372 TESGTNIVGEIAVK
-386 ADWAT
+386 AEWAT

-420 RLDEKNRLWFF
+420 RLDKKNRLWFY
-431 GRKNQRVITELDT
+431 GRKNQRVVTEFET

-463 ALVGVG
+463 ALVGTGYKTKPV
-469 PKKKQEPII
+469 II
-478 IIDPVNF
+478 IEPV
-485 ERVKSQVSRKKF
+485 ERIKSQAARQKF
-497 SEELLE
+497 TAELLE
-503 RGAKCSLTQTIT
+503 RGAKSSLTQSIT
-515 KVLFHEEFPVDVRHN
+515 KVLFHEDFPVDVRHN

>member
-1 MTQPETFNIAAR
+1 MTKIETFNIAAR
-13 LAHWAVQKPESAALI
+13 LEHWADQKPESVALI
-28 EMCSGQQRTFKELE
+28 EMRSGRQRTFKELE

-49 SGLIQFGMKPGERVL
+49 SGLIQFGMKSGERVL

-85 VPVLID
+85 IPVLID

-119 IKKVF
+119 IKKIF
-124 PSTFKSIRHNVTV
+124 PANFKSIQHNVTV
-137 GTRWLWGGT
+137 GTRWFWGGAS
-146 TLNNLRN
+146 LNKLLD
-153 SGEADFQT
+153 SGKTDFKM
-161 ATMGKDH
+161 ASMEKEH
-168 QAAISSTSGSTG
+168 PAAILFTSGSTG

-200 EQFKIQPDETD
+200 EQFDIQPDETD

-237 KPARVDPKNIVG
+237 KPAHVDPKNIIV
-249 PIQHYKISSSFG
+249 PIQNFKISSSFG

-267 TVSQYCMSQNIQLPT
+267 TVSQYCLDQNIQLPT

-290 APVSGD
+290 GPVSGD

-328 REILDETWALSNQGK
+328 REILDETWSLSNQGK

-349 PIPGVEIKIIEVSDH
+349 PIPGVEIKIIEISDQ
-364 PILQWEDV
+364 PILKWQDI
-372 TESAPNTVGEIVVR
+372 TESGTNIVGEIAVK
-386 ADWAT
+386 AEWAT

-420 RLDEKNRLWFF
+420 RLDEKNRLWFY
-431 GRKNQRVITELDT
+431 GRKNQRVVTEFET

-463 ALVGVG
+463 ALVGTGYKTKPV
-469 PKKKQEPII
+469 II
-478 IIDPVNF
+478 IEPV
-485 ERVKSQVSRKKF
+485 ERIKSQAARQKF
-497 SEELLE
+497 TAELLE
-503 RGAKCSLTQTIT
+503 RGAKSSLTQSIT

>member
-1 MTQPETFNIAAR
+1 MTKIETFNIAAR
-13 LAHWAVQKPESAALI
+13 LAQWADQKPESVALI
-28 EMCSGQQRTFKELE
+28 EMRSGRQRTFKELE

-49 SGLIQFGMKPGERVL
+49 SGLIQFGMKSGERVL

-85 VPVLID
+85 IPVLID
-91 PGLGKKNVLKCIK
+91 PGLGKKNILKCIK

-119 IKKVF
+119 IKKIF
-124 PSTFKSIRHNVTV
+124 PGTFKSIQHNVTV
-137 GTRWLWGGT
+137 GTRWFWGGAS
-146 TLNNLRN
+146 LNKLLD
-153 SGEADFQT
+153 SGKTDFKM
-161 ATMGKDH
+161 ASMEKEH
-168 QAAISSTSGSTG
+168 PAAILFTSGSTG

-200 EQFKIQPDETD
+200 EQFDIQPDETD

-237 KPARVDPKNIVG
+237 KPAHVDPKNIIV
-249 PIQHYKISSSFG
+249 PIQNFKISSSFG

-267 TVSQYCMSQNIQLPT
+267 TVSQYCLDQNIQLPT

-290 APVSGD
+290 GPVSGD
-296 LLARFETIVDKSCK
+296 LLARFETIIDKSCK

-328 REILDETWALSNQGK
+328 REILDETWSLSNQGK

-349 PIPGVEIKIIEVSDH
+349 PIPGVEIKIIEISDQ
-364 PILQWEDV
+364 PILKWQDV
-372 TESAPNTVGEIVVR
+372 TESGTNIVGEIAVK
-386 ADWAT
+386 AEWAT
-391 RTYFNRQD
+391 RTYFNRKD

-420 RLDEKNRLWFF
+420 RLDEKNRLWFY
-431 GRKNQRVITELDT
+431 GRKNQRVVTEFET

-463 ALVGVG
+463 ALVGTGYKTKPV
-469 PKKKQEPII
+469 II
-478 IIDPVNF
+478 IEPV
-485 ERVKSQVSRKKF
+485 ERIKSQAARQKF
-497 SEELLE
+497 TAELLE
-503 RGAKCSLTQTIT
+503 RGAKSSLTQSIT

>member
-1 MTQPETFNIAAR
+1 MTKIETFNIAAR
-13 LAHWAVQKPESAALI
+13 LAQWADQKPESVALI
-28 EMCSGQQRTFKELE
+28 EMRSGRQRTFKELE

-49 SGLIQFGMKPGERVL
+49 SGLIQFGMKSGERVL

-85 VPVLID
+85 IPVLID

-119 IKKVF
+119 IKKIF
-124 PSTFKSIRHNVTV
+124 PGTFKSIQHNVTV
-137 GTRWLWGGT
+137 GTRWFWGGAS
-146 TLNNLRN
+146 LNKLLD
-153 SGEADFQT
+153 SGKTDFKM
-161 ATMGKDH
+161 ASMEKEH
-168 QAAISSTSGSTG
+168 PAAILFTSGSTG

-185 LFSHGIFNHQVRILQ
+185 LFSHGIFNHQVKILQ
-200 EQFKIQPDETD
+200 EQFDIQPDETD

-237 KPARVDPKNIVG
+237 KPAHVDPKNIIV
-249 PIQHYKISSSFG
+249 PIQNFKISSSFG

-267 TVSQYCMSQNIQLPT
+267 TVSQYCLDQNIQLPT

-290 APVSGD
+290 GPVSGD
-296 LLARFETIVDKSCK
+296 LLARFETIIDKSCK

-328 REILDETWALSNQGK
+328 REILDETWSLSNQGK

-349 PIPGVEIKIIEVSDH
+349 PIPGVEIKIIEISDQ
-364 PILQWEDV
+364 PILKWQDV
-372 TESAPNTVGEIVVR
+372 TESGTNIVGEIAVK
-386 ADWAT
+386 AEWAT

-420 RLDEKNRLWFF
+420 RLDEKNRLWFY
-431 GRKNQRVITELDT
+431 GRKNQRVVTEFET

-463 ALVGVG
+463 ALVGTGYKTKPV
-469 PKKKQEPII
+469 II
-478 IIDPVNF
+478 IEPV
-485 ERVKSQVSRKKF
+485 ERIKSQEARQKF
-497 SEELLE
+497 TAELLE
-503 RGAKCSLTQTIT
+503 RGAKSSLTQSIT

>member
-1 MTQPETFNIAAR
+1 MTKIETFNIAAR
-13 LAHWAVQKPESAALI
+13 LEHWADQKPESVALI
-28 EMCSGQQRTFKELE
+28 EMRSGRQRTFKELE

-49 SGLIQFGMKPGERVL
+49 SGLIQFGMKSGERVL

-85 VPVLID
+85 IPVLID

-119 IKKVF
+119 IKKIF
-124 PSTFKSIRHNVTV
+124 PGTFKSIQHNVTV
-137 GTRWLWGGT
+137 GTRWFWGGAS
-146 TLNNLRN
+146 LNKLLD
-153 SGEADFQT
+153 SGKTDFKM
-161 ATMGKDH
+161 ASMEKEH
-168 QAAISSTSGSTG
+168 PAAILFTSGSTG

-185 LFSHGIFNHQVRILQ
+185 LFSHGIFNHQVKILQ
-200 EQFKIQPDETD
+200 EQFDIQPDETD

-237 KPARVDPKNIVG
+237 KPAHVDPKNIIV
-249 PIQHYKISSSFG
+249 PIQNFKISSSFG

-267 TVSQYCMSQNIQLPT
+267 TVSQYCLDQNIQLPT

-290 APVSGD
+290 GPVSGD
-296 LLARFETIVDKSCK
+296 LLARFETIIDKSCK

-328 REILDETWALSNQGK
+328 REILDETWSLSNQGK

-349 PIPGVEIKIIEVSDH
+349 PIPGVEIKIIEISDQ
-364 PILQWEDV
+364 PILKWQDV
-372 TESAPNTVGEIVVR
+372 TESGTNIVGEIAVK
-386 ADWAT
+386 AEWAT

-420 RLDEKNRLWFF
+420 RLDEKNRLWFY
-431 GRKNQRVITELDT
+431 GRKNQRVVTEFET

-463 ALVGVG
+463 ALVGTGYKTKPV
-469 PKKKQEPII
+469 II
-478 IIDPVNF
+478 IEPV
-485 ERVKSQVSRKKF
+485 ERIKSQAARQKF
-497 SEELLE
+497 TAELLE
-503 RGAKCSLTQTIT
+503 RGAKSSLTQSIT

>member
-1 MTQPETFNIAAR
+1 MR
-13 LAHWAVQKPESAALI
+13 
-28 EMCSGQQRTFKELE
+28 SGRQRTFKELE

-49 SGLIQFGMKPGERVL
+49 SGLVQFGMKSGERVL

-85 VPVLID
+85 IPVLID

-119 IKKVF
+119 IKKIF
-124 PSTFKSIRHNVTV
+124 PANFKSIQHNVTV
-137 GTRWLWGGT
+137 GTRWFWGGAS
-146 TLNNLRN
+146 LNKLLD
-153 SGEADFQT
+153 SGKTDFKM
-161 ATMGKDH
+161 ASMEKEH
-168 QAAISSTSGSTG
+168 PAAILFTSGSTG

-200 EQFKIQPDETD
+200 EQFDIQPDETD

-237 KPARVDPKNIVG
+237 KPAHVDPKNIIV
-249 PIQHYKISSSFG
+249 PIQNFKISSSFG

-267 TVSQYCMSQNIQLPT
+267 TVSQYCLDQNIQLPT

-290 APVSGD
+290 GPVSGD
-296 LLARFETIVDKSCK
+296 LLARFETIIDKSCK

-328 REILDETWALSNQGK
+328 REILDETWSLSNQGK

-349 PIPGVEIKIIEVSDH
+349 PIPGVEIKIIEISDQ
-364 PILQWEDV
+364 PILKWQDV
-372 TESAPNTVGEIVVR
+372 NESGTNIVGEIAVK
-386 ADWAT
+386 AEWAT

-420 RLDEKNRLWFF
+420 RLDEKNRLWFY
-431 GRKNQRVITELDT
+431 GRKNQRVVTEFET

-463 ALVGVG
+463 ALVGTGYKTKPV
-469 PKKKQEPII
+469 II
-478 IIDPVNF
+478 IEPV
-485 ERVKSQVSRKKF
+485 ERIKSQAARQKF
-497 SEELLE
+497 TAELLE
-503 RGAKCSLTQTIT
+503 RGAKSSLTQSIT

-539 LWAENQK
+539 LWAKNQK

>member
-1 MTQPETFNIAAR
+1 MTKIETFNIAAR
-13 LAHWAVQKPESAALI
+13 LEHWADQKPESVALI
-28 EMCSGQQRTFKELE
+28 EMRSGRKRTFKELE

-49 SGLIQFGMKPGERVL
+49 SGLVQFGMKSGERVL

-85 VPVLID
+85 IPVLID

-119 IKKVF
+119 IKRIF
-124 PSTFKSIRHNVTV
+124 PDTFKSIQHNVTV
-137 GTRWLWGGT
+137 GTRWFWGGAS
-146 TLNNLRN
+146 LNKLLD
-153 SGEADFQT
+153 SGKTDFKM
-161 ATMGKDH
+161 ASMEKEH
-168 QAAISSTSGSTG
+168 PAAILFTSGSTG

-200 EQFKIQPDETD
+200 EQFDIQPDETD

-237 KPARVDPKNIVG
+237 KPAHVDPKNIIV
-249 PIQHYKISSSFG
+249 PIQNFKISSSFG

-267 TVSQYCMSQNIQLPT
+267 TVSQYCLDQNIQLPT

-290 APVSGD
+290 GPVSGD

-328 REILDETWALSNQGK
+328 REILDETWSLSNQGK

-349 PIPGVEIKIIEVSDH
+349 PIPGVEIKIIEISDQ
-364 PILQWEDV
+364 PILKWQDV
-372 TESAPNTVGEIVVR
+372 TESGTNIVGEIAVK
-386 ADWAT
+386 AEWAT

-420 RLDEKNRLWFF
+420 RLDEKNRLWFY
-431 GRKNQRVITELDT
+431 GRKNQRVVTEFET

-463 ALVGVG
+463 ALVGTGYKTKPV
-469 PKKKQEPII
+469 II
-478 IIDPVNF
+478 IEPV
-485 ERVKSQVSRKKF
+485 ERIKSQAARQKF
-497 SEELLE
+497 TAELLE
-503 RGAKCSLTQTIT
+503 RGAKSSLTQSIT

>member
-1 MTQPETFNIAAR
+1 MTKIETFNIAAR
-13 LAHWAVQKPESAALI
+13 LAQWADQKPESVALI
-28 EMCSGQQRTFKELE
+28 EMRSGRQRTFKELE

-49 SGLIQFGMKPGERVL
+49 SGLIQFGMKSGERVL

-85 VPVLID
+85 IPVLID

-119 IKKVF
+119 IKKIF
-124 PSTFKSIRHNVTV
+124 PGTFKSIQHNVTV
-137 GTRWLWGGT
+137 GTRWFWGGAS
-146 TLNNLRN
+146 LNKLLD
-153 SGEADFQT
+153 SGKTDFKM
-161 ATMGKDH
+161 ASMEKEH
-168 QAAISSTSGSTG
+168 PAAILFTSGSTG

-200 EQFKIQPDETD
+200 EQFDIQPDETD

-223 GLGMTSIIP
+223 GLGMASIIP

-237 KPARVDPKNIVG
+237 KPAHVDPKNIIV
-249 PIQHYKISSSFG
+249 PIQNFKISSSFG

-267 TVSQYCMSQNIQLPT
+267 TVSQYCLDQNIQLPT

-290 APVSGD
+290 GPVSGD
-296 LLARFETIVDKSCK
+296 LLARFETIIDKSCK

-328 REILDETWALSNQGK
+328 REILDETWSLSNQGK

-349 PIPGVEIKIIEVSDH
+349 PIPGVEIKIIEISDQ
-364 PILQWEDV
+364 PILKWQDV
-372 TESAPNTVGEIVVR
+372 TESGTNIVGEIAVK
-386 ADWAT
+386 AEWAT

-420 RLDEKNRLWFF
+420 RLDEKNRLWFY
-431 GRKNQRVITELDT
+431 GRKNQRVVTEFET

-463 ALVGVG
+463 ALVGTG
-469 PKKKQEPII
+469 SKTMAAII
-478 IIDPVNF
+478 IEPVNL
-485 ERVKSQVSRKKF
+485 ERIKSQVSRKRF
-497 SEELLE
+497 TEELLE
-503 RGAKCSLTQTIT
+503 RGAKSALTQSIT
-515 KVLFHEEFPVDVRHN
+515 KVLFHKEFPVDVRHN

-539 LWAENQK
+539 LWAENQQ

>member
-1 MTQPETFNIAAR
+1 MTKIETFNIAAR
-13 LAHWAVQKPESAALI
+13 LEHWADQKPESVALI
-28 EMCSGQQRTFKELE
+28 EMRSGRQRTFKELE

-49 SGLIQFGMKPGERVL
+49 SGLIQFGMKSGERVL

-85 VPVLID
+85 IPVLID

-119 IKKVF
+119 IKKIF
-124 PSTFKSIRHNVTV
+124 PANFKSIQHNVTV
-137 GTRWLWGGT
+137 GTRWFWGGAS
-146 TLNNLRN
+146 LNKLLD
-153 SGEADFQT
+153 SGKTDFKM
-161 ATMGKDH
+161 ASMEKEH
-168 QAAISSTSGSTG
+168 PAAILFTSGSTG

-185 LFSHGIFNHQVRILQ
+185 LFSHGIFNHQVKILQ
-200 EQFKIQPDETD
+200 EQFDIQPDETD

-237 KPARVDPKNIVG
+237 KPAHVDPKNIIV
-249 PIQHYKISSSFG
+249 PIQNFKISSSFG

-267 TVSQYCMSQNIQLPT
+267 TVSQYCLDQNIQLPT

-290 APVSGD
+290 GPVSGD

-328 REILDETWALSNQGK
+328 REILDETWSLSNQGK

-349 PIPGVEIKIIEVSDH
+349 PIPGVEIKIIEISDQ
-364 PILQWEDV
+364 PILKWQDV
-372 TESAPNTVGEIVVR
+372 TESGTNIVGEIAVK
-386 ADWAT
+386 AEWAT

-420 RLDEKNRLWFF
+420 RLDEKNRLWFY
-431 GRKNQRVITELDT
+431 GRKNQRVVTEFET

-463 ALVGVG
+463 ALVGTGYKTKPV
-469 PKKKQEPII
+469 II
-478 IIDPVNF
+478 IEPV
-485 ERVKSQVSRKKF
+485 ERIKSQAARQKF
-497 SEELLE
+497 TAELLE
-503 RGAKCSLTQTIT
+503 RGAKSSLTQSIT